1 MKTKASGNHALKI
14 ALSAWAIACISLF
27 AYYPGRL
34 SYIHWS
40 NLANWQLLP
49 EKLGRLQ
56 PLQDI
61 LAFLFSL
68 VGIIIFSAA
77 CTSLGSFIVSRTNL
91 EGGATHPSNLSK
103 IAIIAT
109 EFLIGHGI
117 YSTIFIVLGIAH
129 QITPVNVAI
138 LLAAGLLTGFAQLK
152 KSLPKVITES
162 WAGLRNA
169 AAKREDR
176 LILVLLGCALF
187 ASLLNSS
194 ARISYDSTS
203 IYFSNAK
210 LTALT
215 HHIDFFLNDTFIVS
229 AFQSSIQFTAL
240 MQIFGDQSAR
250 LFSWVCGL
258 IILIFSLALG
268 ERAGLSRRA
277 IYILFAMLMTT
288 TAFTDLM
295 GDGKVDL
302 ISSAP
307 AIAAIYWLVISSEDK
322 PRPRS
327 LLLLIGFLAGLAVVA
342 RPFNGFLLGVLIFL
356 FLAQK
361 EYFREGIGFAGIK
374 TIFMSLTWVALGSLG
389 WGVFH
394 LIENW
399 LILGHPFAFLSSVS
413 SINVASGPWGYDP
426 DQIMIIRLLYP
437 FAASFYNTPQTLG
450 NVSPLFI
457 AFLPVVIVSGIQ
469 RKIKVIGLDWILFV
483 ISLIALLLWI
493 FLFFTV
499 LEIRY
504 VLFLWIILYLPI
516 AKTIAAMW
524 EHEEYLMPKLTTA
537 LLIGLLIFIVTRTL
551 FIAVDTYS
559 PVDAN
564 NNPQCYDS
572 PFCEYLRPINEI
584 APEGARVL
592 TLGSFRYYLRSD
604 LFACSTSHEEY
615 SILQKLSREDPEAF
629 WVEVYRQGYQF
640 IAYENDYTTRHL
652 QFGMIPSPENTP
664 DWLTIEPIYGEPSGL
679 EIAYR
684 IHVTKPPVNAEFI
697 CKKNDL
703 QIWEVRPVIQK

>member
-91 EGGATHPSNLSK
+91 EDRATPLHGLSM
-103 IAIIAT
+103 AALIAT

-117 YSTIFIVLGIAH
+117 YSTIFIVLGIAQ

-138 LLAAGLLTGFAQLK
+138 LLAAGLLAGFAQLK
-152 KSLPKVITES
+152 KSLLKAITES

-169 AAKREDR
+169 LAKREDR

-268 ERAGLSRRA
+268 ERTGLPRRA

-322 PRPRS
+322 PRPRL

-342 RPFNGFLLGVLIFL
+342 RPFNGFLLGVFIFL

-361 EYFREGIGFAGIK
+361 QYFGKGIGFAGIR
-374 TIFMSLTWVALGSLG
+374 TIFMSLTWIALGSLG

-413 SINVASGPWGYDP
+413 SINVAWPCGLRSRSNYDHA
-426 DQIMIIRLLYP
+426 IAYL
-437 FAASFYNTPQTLG
+437 FAAS
-450 NVSPLFI
+450 
-457 AFLPVVIVSGIQ
+457 
-469 RKIKVIGLDWILFV
+469 
-483 ISLIALLLWI
+483 
-493 FLFFTV
+493 
-499 LEIRY
+499 
-504 VLFLWIILYLPI
+504 
-516 AKTIAAMW
+516 
-524 EHEEYLMPKLTTA
+524 
-537 LLIGLLIFIVTRTL
+537 
-551 FIAVDTYS
+551 
-559 PVDAN
+559 
-564 NNPQCYDS
+564 
-572 PFCEYLRPINEI
+572 
-584 APEGARVL
+584 
-592 TLGSFRYYLRSD
+592 
-604 LFACSTSHEEY
+604 
-615 SILQKLSREDPEAF
+615 LQ
-629 WVEVYRQGYQF
+629 
-640 IAYENDYTTRHL
+640 
-652 QFGMIPSPENTP
+652 
-664 DWLTIEPIYGEPSGL
+664 
-679 EIAYR
+679 
-684 IHVTKPPVNAEFI
+684 
-697 CKKNDL
+697 
-703 QIWEVRPVIQK
+703 